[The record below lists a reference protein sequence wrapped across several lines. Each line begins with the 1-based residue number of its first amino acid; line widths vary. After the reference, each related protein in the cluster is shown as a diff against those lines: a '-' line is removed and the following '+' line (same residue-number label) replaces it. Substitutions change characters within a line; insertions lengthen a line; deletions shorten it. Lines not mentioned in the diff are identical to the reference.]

1 MKKVFIF
8 ISVLISALA
17 LFLCC
22 SINTY
27 AWEYEP
33 ISQTIKSSNLMSYDT
48 MSFKSL
54 PSDYF
59 EPPSQEEIDEYGISQ
74 WYEFNCDSN
83 TTYTF
88 FALINNSSSSCYVR
102 LYNQT
107 KDAVIFGASLGSTY
121 VRRQFSSANNTKIYF
136 CLYRGENLR
145 QNASLSYCMV
155 KKGSISYPDNYTIKD
170 YEPYLTY
177 FNKNNVN
184 LGYLP
189 RYTMQFSI
197 SSDEST
203 WTDTLKTNAFW
214 SYDNVVS
221 YGATSARISFGSIV
235 EEETNRFLKL
245 YIDYVDYK
253 QKANNFMVTL
263 GHYGDILTIN
273 YDDNTS
279 DRVDTINGNYTFQF
293 NNNKNINQIIF
304 ESVHSD
310 DSFLEFNY
318 IASGYNQGYNQGY
331 NDGELVGYDSGYN
344 QGYNQGLNDG
354 EINGGLETSGFK
366 SLINTIISYPINLI
380 KTSLSFEIFGINVAG
395 VIFFLLTLGLV
406 IFVVKKFWK

>member
-1 MKKVFIF
+1 M
-8 ISVLISALA
+8 
-17 LFLCC
+17 
-22 SINTY
+22 N
-27 AWEYEP
+27 
-33 ISQTIKSSNLMSYDT
+33 
-48 MSFKSL
+48 
-54 PSDYF
+54 
-59 EPPSQEEIDEYGISQ
+59 
-74 WYEFNCDSN
+74 
-83 TTYTF
+83 
-88 FALINNSSSSCYVR
+88 
-102 LYNQT
+102 
-107 KDAVIFGASLGSTY
+107 
-121 VRRQFSSANNTKIYF
+121 
-136 CLYRGENLR
+136 
-145 QNASLSYCMV
+145 
-155 KKGSISYPDNYTIKD
+155 
-170 YEPYLTY
+170 
-177 FNKNNVN
+177 
-184 LGYLP
+184 
-189 RYTMQFSI
+189 
-197 SSDEST
+197 
-203 WTDTLKTNAFW
+203 FW